1 MLKYRYNNTSLS
13 WYALS
18 NGCQLLGIIPS
29 VTSRCCYEPKVEVL
43 RWRCICKTYQN
54 LAKGIRL
61 KRIFLQNNISSLNDH
76 QLSQATSDARCF
88 LKINLNFAP
97 TIAILYHFSIVLY
110 SLNLTTDFWRKPIEY
125 HIKENYVIFRK
136 RELLTSHL
144 CFKKLNFCW
153 QLPNEK
159 LMIIDLTN

>member
-76 QLSQATSDARCF
+76 QLSLATSDAGCF

-97 TIAILYHFSIVLY
+97 TIPILYYFLRVSI
-110 SLNLTTDFWRKPIEY
+110 FQRPCKPIEY
-125 HIKENYVIFRK
+125 YIKENYVIFRK

-144 CFKKLNFCW
+144 CFKKNWIFADNS
-153 QLPNEK
+153 QTKN
-159 LMIIDLTN
+159 

>member
-76 QLSQATSDARCF
+76 QLSLATSDSGCF
-88 LKINLNFAP
+88 LKIDLNFAP
-97 TIAILYHFSIVLY
+97 TNKILYYFVIW
-110 SLNLTTDFWRKPIEY
+110 FQRPCKPIEY
-125 HIKENYVIFRK
+125 YIKENYVIFRK
-136 RELLTSHL
+136 RGLLTSHL
-144 CFKKLNFCW
+144 CFQKTKFL
-153 QLPNEK
+153 
-159 LMIIDLTN
+159 LTTPKRKTNDNRFN

>member
-61 KRIFLQNNISSLNDH
+61 KRIFLQNNIFSLNDH
-76 QLSQATSDARCF
+76 QLSQATSDSGCF

-97 TIAILYHFSIVLY
+97 TSIW
-110 SLNLTTDFWRKPIEY
+110 FQRPFKPIEY
-125 HIKENYVIFRK
+125 YIKENYVIFRK